1 MKEARHTK
9 SAIPFIWSVLKRQIY
24 KDRKSISNCLRLG
37 VKMDINWKWHDGF
50 EVEDENVLKLVNSD
64 GCTTK

>member
-1 MKEARHTK
+1 
-9 SAIPFIWSVLKRQIY
+9 
-24 KDRKSISNCLRLG
+24 
-37 VKMDINWKWHDGF
+37 MDINWKWHDGF